1 MKLGRLAVVAAVM
14 TFQMALDE
22 APARGE
28 NSGDSLSKAL
38 SSLTSSL
45 EKDEHE
51 KEIRRAFKAEL
62 DRSPS
67 SSEIRRYLNLM
78 EDDHWMEEDVRDD
91 LRGRY
96 DYNRNS
102 RKRIDDPEKIIR
114 RAYQDILN
122 RDPDTDGMRHYR
134 SLMIDKDWT
143 ERDVREDLRKSTE
156 KDENSRRQQADKIIR
171 RAYQDV
177 FGRDPDA
184 SGLNNYRNKILD
196 QGWDEHDVR
205 EALKRSPENR
215 QKNQISRKDAEK
227 IVRRAYLSVLKREPD
242 PGGSKTYVDKVLSDR
257 WAEEDVAR
265 ELRNSDEYRSKH
277 R

>member
-1 MKLGRLAVVAAVM
+1 MKIGRLAVVAALM
-14 TFQMALDE
+14 TFQIALVG

-28 NSGDSLSKAL
+28 NSGNSLSDAL
-38 SSLTSSL
+38 SSLASSL

-51 KEIRRAFKAEL
+51 KEIKRAFKAEL

-67 SSEIRRYLNLM
+67 SSEVRRYLTLM

-91 LRGRY
+91 LRGRS
-96 DYNRNS
+96 DYSRHS
-102 RKRIDDPEKIIR
+102 RKPVDDPEKIIR
-114 RAYQDILN
+114 RAYQDILH
-122 RDPDTDGMRHYR
+122 RDPDGDGMRHYR
-134 SLMIDKDWT
+134 SLMIDQDWT

-156 KDENSRRQQADKIIR
+156 KDDISRRQQADKIVR

-177 FGRDPDA
+177 FGRDPD
-184 SGLNNYRNKILD
+184 SNGLNTYRNKILD

-242 PGGSKTYVDKVLSDR
+242 PGGSTTYVDKVLSDH
-257 WAEEDVAR
+257 WTEENVAR